1 MKYNFPI
8 TKNPDPKAKP
18 DPETLRFGTDFT
30 DHMFITDV
38 SFLTGLFRW
47 IPQPYVSTMLRKCS
61 KASRPTRLLPE
72 RYSFSDLT

>member
-30 DHMFITDV
+30 DHMFIMDYEDGNGWQ
-38 SFLTGLFRW
+38 FN
-47 IPQPYVSTMLRKCS
+47 I
-61 KASRPTRLLPE
+61 
-72 RYSFSDLT
+72 